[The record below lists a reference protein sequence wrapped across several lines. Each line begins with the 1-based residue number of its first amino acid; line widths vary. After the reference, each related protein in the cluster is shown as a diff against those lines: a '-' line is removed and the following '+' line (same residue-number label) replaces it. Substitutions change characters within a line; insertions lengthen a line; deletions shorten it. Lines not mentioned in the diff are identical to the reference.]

1 MKKFLN
7 LWPGFL
13 LLFGMMAFASCS
25 DDDENNEGNGGNDGN
40 VSGSGTVPSVSEA
53 GITHPVS
60 SIWYANGFLSQF
72 NYSDG
77 VLTGGYDAEYLGA
90 NVTINQSPLEIVAH
104 EESNEGGYY
113 ELFEMRYYNI
123 QTNSRGAIT
132 RTDASW
138 KNAYG
143 YGDEREEINLTG
155 SLTGEYDAEGYLT
168 KVVTRSEMNEY
179 GMVYTLE
186 NVFEFT
192 WQDGNLMGEKIE
204 YKMNGEISET
214 QVYTYTYAENAP
226 VNSGIFMPDFVL
238 DSDVIYYA
246 GFWGKTTKNIP
257 TSCSWTDEYGTHTE
271 YYTVE
276 MDGQGRI
283 TSLTEERHNHT
294 FYYGY
299 PDTGINAP
307 TNRSIA
313 KKSQRCQAFQRMWAP
328 QLSHIRH

>member
-1 MKKFLN
+1 MKGIFGI
-7 LWPGFL
+7 LWPVCAL
-13 LLFGMMAFASCS
+13 AFGLVAFTACG
-25 DDDENNEGNGGNDGN
+25 DDEEENNGGDGGNGG
-40 VSGSGTVPSVSEA
+40 GSGTVPSVSEA

-60 SIWYANGFLSQF
+60 SIWYADGFLSQF

-132 RTDASW
+132 RTDTSW

-179 GMVYTLE
+179 
-186 NVFEFT
+186 T